1 MALITP
7 LTTSYWPADTSEPV
21 LDTTVGGVL
30 REAARLAPDRVG
42 LVAGLPNPADRR
54 RWTYAEILD
63 EAERC
68 AYALLGR
75 FQPGERVAV
84 WAHNLPQWFLL
95 EFGAALAGVTL
106 VTVNPAYR
114 AAELAYVLKQSRAAG
129 IFLVPEVRGNPLA
142 KWLDEARGELSELR
156 ETILFPEWADFL
168 ASGTPTTLPEVAPDD
183 PAQIQYTSGTTGKPK
198 GALLRHRGITNN
210 ARFFAQRLEVGPA
223 EIWLNAM
230 PLFHAGGGVL
240 GVLGSVQSQA
250 TQVLVPGF
258 EPRLVLDLIEAERV
272 MTMGLVPTMLIA
284 LLEQPDFRERDLSS
298 LRAIVSGGATVPAEL
313 VRKIEA
319 LTPARFSIVFG
330 QTESSAVIT
339 QTRLDDT
346 PEDKAETIGVPL
358 PQTEVEIVDPATGAV
373 VPPGALGELCTR
385 GYLVMAGY
393 YEMPEATAAAID
405 AEGWLHTGD
414 LATMD
419 TRGYCRIEGRLKDMI
434 IRGGENIYPREIE
447 ELLYT
452 HPGVVDIAVVGVPDA
467 RWGEQV
473 AAFVRAKE
481 PAPSAAEL
489 EAFVAER
496 LAHYKVPKHWVF
508 VETFPLTASGKVQ
521 KFKLR
526 DDFVSGAVA
535 PAAPAVQPSSVP
547 QPEAVPVN
555 GASATPAMAV
565 PTPTQ
570 GEQQGK
576 NGKKAKEKRG
586 KRSTAEPELVGAMVG
601 GKGDTGAK
609 RSGRR
614 WPWFWRRK

>member
-1 MALITP
+1 VTP
-7 LTTSYWPADTSEPV
+7 LETSYWPADTSEPV

-42 LVAGLPNPADRR
+42 LIAGLPNPADRR
-54 RWTYAEILD
+54 RWTYAQILD

-68 AYALLGR
+68 AYALLAR

-142 KWLDEARGELSELR
+142 QWLDQVRAELPELR
-156 ETILFPEWADFL
+156 EVMLFPEWGAFL
-168 ASGTPTTLPEVAPDD
+168 AAGTPTALPEVTPGDA
-183 PAQIQYTSGTTGKPK
+183 AQIQYTSGTTGKPK

-210 ARFFAQRLEVGPA
+210 ARFVDQRLEVGPG
-223 EIWLNAM
+223 EVWLNAM
-230 PLFHAGGGVL
+230 PLFHTGGCVL
-240 GVLGSVQSQA
+240 GVLGSVQAQA

-272 MTMGLVPTMLIA
+272 QTIGLVPTMLIA
-284 LLEQPDFRERDLSS
+284 VLEQPDFAQRDLSS

-313 VRKIEA
+313 VRKVEA
-319 LTPARFSIVFG
+319 TTPARFNIVFG
-330 QTESSAVIT
+330 QTESSPVIT
-339 QTRLDDT
+339 QTHLDDT
-346 PEDKAETIGVPL
+346 PEDKAETIGVAL
-358 PQTEVEIVDPATGAV
+358 PQTEVQIVDPESGAV
-373 VPPGALGELCTR
+373 VPPGTLGELCTR

-393 YEMPEATAAAID
+393 FEMPEATAAAID
-405 AEGWLHTGD
+405 ADGWLHTGD

-419 TRGYCRIEGRLKDMI
+419 DRGYCRIEGRLKDMI

-452 HPGVVDIAVVGVPDA
+452 HPGVTDVAIVGVPDA

-481 PAPSAAEL
+481 PAPTAEEL

-496 LAHYKVPKHWVF
+496 LAHYKVPKYWVF

-526 DDFVSGAVA
+526 EDFVTSA
-535 PAAPAVQPSSVP
+535 
-547 QPEAVPVN
+547 
-555 GASATPAMAV
+555 ATPAQPSQPVEQPASV
-565 PTPTQ
+565 AEAATAAANGTSDALAPVAPSEATPSTPVAATQ
-570 GEQQGK
+570 APATAEQ
-576 NGKKAKEKRG
+576 NGKQA
-586 KRSTAEPELVGAMVG
+586 SAELVGAAVG
-601 GKGDTGAK
+601 SGTNAGAK
-609 RSGRR
+609 ESRRR
-614 WPWFWRRK
+614 WPWFWRKA